1 MNDPESPFLCETMA
15 EVVRSKVK
23 MSRDLLVILAT
34 SSIEMHE
41 TQKFAGFVANFWS
54 TFALFYFFFFIL
66 FYLPVVFSF
75 LFSLFSFL
83 FFFFFLEAVSVSSSF
98 RRSVRLAVTHEFFLN
113 KIAPEHK
120 TTVKPR
126 YSVFQGTG
134 QNHALYQGS
143 FYCQHTNNYE
153 NTSWNQN
160 LYALLAELC

>member
-1 MNDPESPFLCETMA
+1 MNVTSPYPLQQPVGAPSFPLSRAEERALLMNDPESPFLCETMA

-75 LFSLFSFL
+75 SRFL
-83 FFFFFLEAVSVSSSF
+83 FFFFFFSEGVSVSPSF
-98 RRSVRLAVTHEFFLN
+98 RRSVRLSVTHEFFLN
-113 KIAPEHK
+113 KIAP
-120 TTVKPR
+120 
-126 YSVFQGTG
+126 GT
-134 QNHALYQGS
+134 
-143 FYCQHTNNYE
+143 
-153 NTSWNQN
+153 
-160 LYALLAELC
+160 